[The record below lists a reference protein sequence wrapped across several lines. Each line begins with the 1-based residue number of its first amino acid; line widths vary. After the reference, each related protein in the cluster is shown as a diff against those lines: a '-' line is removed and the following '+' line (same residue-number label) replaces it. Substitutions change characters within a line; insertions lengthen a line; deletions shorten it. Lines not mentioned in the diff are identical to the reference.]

1 MKLSLEDFA
10 KAKGFTPGE
19 LTAFGVRAT
28 KAGSIIIPYYDTS
41 GNEYI
46 RYRIRNSSDDGKGF
60 AWSKGDAPLIPYGLS
75 RPVPY
80 NRGFVWIVEGES
92 DAWALWSREIAALGL
107 PGAQNIACLEA
118 KYLDGVTTVAVVQ
131 EPGEAGERFP
141 HRVAQHLF
149 DQGFAGRIVAVTL
162 PVKDPRALLISA
174 NGTFRENLAKA
185 FKAGR
190 PLEPPRAAPAITRS
204 VSMADVFDTP
214 VEETTWLVDGLLPVG
229 GVGLVAAPPKA
240 GKSVFARNIALAVA
254 RGGRFLGRKCLA
266 GVVLWCAFEERQE
279 DVVGDLKLMGVD
291 RTDPIRFHFG
301 SSPQD
306 AVAWLNAECQAHKV
320 ALVVLD
326 TWHKFALI
334 PDINSYADVTR
345 ANEPLMK
352 LAREQ
357 RVAQLWIHHTNKS
370 QETGGAQV
378 LGSQSLFASCDTLL
392 VLSRAADATRTLR
405 TIQRRGEDL
414 EPTILEIDDEK
425 HLSSA
430 GAKFSLDLARA
441 EQSLLDGIGE
451 QTLDRKSFY
460 RVCGVRRTL
469 FNSALVSLIDK
480 GLIERAGSGTAA
492 DPFSYKM
499 VGSLISNKE
508 NTLSNVYQAARPRAN
523 IRENASGTR
532 FPSTGTTTEP
542 PEPPEPPEPELDEE
556 GGWVVQ
562 VGEDDDL
569 LRYADKKING
579 T

>member
-1 MKLSLEDFA
+1 VKLSLEDFA

-141 HRVAQHLF
+141 HRVAQRLF

-174 NGTFRENLAKA
+174 NGTFREDLAKA

-204 VSMADVFDTP
+204 VSMADIFDAP
-214 VEETTWLVDGLLPVG
+214 VEETTWLVDGLLPEG
-229 GVGLVAAPPKA
+229 GIGLLCAPPKA
-240 GKSVFARNIALAVA
+240 GKSVLARNIALAVA
-254 RGGRFLGRKCLA
+254 RGGRFLGRKCAA
-266 GVVLWCAFEERQE
+266 GTVLWCAFEERQE
-279 DVVGDLKLMGVD
+279 DVVADFKTMGAD

-301 SSPQD
+301 SSPAD
-306 AVAWLNAECQAHKV
+306 AIAWLNAECEAHKV

-326 TWHKFALI
+326 VWHKFALI
-334 PDINSYADVTR
+334 ENINHYAEVNR

-352 LAREQ
+352 LAREKA
-357 RVAQLWIHHTNKS
+357 VAQLWIHHTNKT
-370 QETGGAQV
+370 QQTDGNLV
-378 LGSQSLFASCDTLL
+378 LGSQALFAACDTLFFL
-392 VLSRAADATRTLR
+392 NRTGDDSRTLR
-405 TIQRRGEDL
+405 TIQRRGDDL
-414 EPTILEIDDEK
+414 EPTVLEIDDDK
-425 HLSSA
+425 RLTSL

-441 EQSLLDGIGE
+441 EQRLLDRLGDE
-451 QTLDRKSFY
+451 TLDRKAFY
-460 RVCGVRRTL
+460 KGSGVRRSM
-469 FNSALVSLIDK
+469 FNSALNTLVEK
-480 GLIERAGSGTAA
+480 GLIERQGLGSNVS
-492 DPFSYKM
+492 PFSYRAT
-499 VGSLISNKE
+499 SLSLSSID
-508 NTLSNVYQAARPRAN
+508 NTSSVYQAGRARAN
-523 IRENASGTR
+523 IRENDSGTR
-532 FPSTGTTTEP
+532 FPSMGTT
-542 PEPPEPPEPELDEE
+542 PEPPEPSEPELDEE